1 MLHSTPPG
9 PSIRSTQAPQLPLVR
24 LSSPVSALSHTSSY
38 GLGSYCVRLGP
49 VWNFVACVS
58 DSTTTTTKVREGL
71 TEETPTIADL
81 DDCIHLLHN
90 TVGDISKLKAFKEP
104 LDIMKRIV
112 KYFGKSGLAT
122 NHLLEY
128 HQTQMTDLSNDKVLR
143 IQKPSG
149 THFGSLH
156 TSAMLL
162 LPNLPAIQT
171 LIAEKQIKF
180 LKVHS

>member
-1 MLHSTPPG
+1 MPINCPKKMMKSFG
-9 PSIRSTQAPQLPLVR
+9 VQ
-24 LSSPVSALSHTSSY
+24 
-38 GLGSYCVRLGP
+38 
-49 VWNFVACVS
+49 NFVACVS

>member
-1 MLHSTPPG
+1 MGTIPYFLVWLRQLLRSLR
-9 PSIRSTQAPQLPLVR
+9 PSLGKTRAGLLCRGLT
-24 LSSPVSALSHTSSY
+24 HTTEW
-38 GLGSYCVRLGP
+38 V
-49 VWNFVACVS
+49 
-58 DSTTTTTKVREGL
+58 KVREGL

-128 HQTQMTDLSNDKVLR
+128 HQTQMTDLSNDKVLW